1 MLSQFTHYPRE
12 HTRLHLP
19 ARWRPSLLSQPR
31 TALAGLYK
39 PIALLCMPVT
49 PSPPQPAHLPQQQ
62 ADVGE
67 EQGGTAPGP
76 HRAAALLHKILL
88 RGSQAVAVA
97 PPKPG
102 ERGGKGK
109 VGL

>member
-1 MLSQFTHYPRE
+1 MLDAKPVYPLSKGA
-12 HTRLHLP
+12 HTP
-19 ARWRPSLLSQPR
+19 PPSCPLAPLLSISSSDS
-31 TALAGLYK
+31 TGLYK

-67 EQGGTAPGP
+67 EQGGAAPGP

-102 ERGGKGK
+102 E
-109 VGL
+109 